1 MKDPKNE
8 HLKITENEGAATPSG
23 KGDFSKG
30 RVPFLILRLGL
41 PIMLAEIVVVLYNIV
56 DRAYIG
62 HMGETGTFAI
72 TGLGVCFPLIT
83 LISGFAN
90 LFSTGGTTLATIA
103 RGEENDEK
111 AERILSTSFTLLLLI
126 GAALTVLLFAFAPVL
141 LKLLGGNEE
150 SLPYAI
156 EYFRIYVIGT
166 IPVLISL
173 GMNPFINAQGFPK
186 IGMATVILGA
196 VLNIALDPLFI
207 FALDMG
213 IRGAAL
219 ATVLSQ
225 SASALWVILFL
236 RSKRP
241 PLRLRRL
248 CIDRSQL
255 PGLLKLGATG
265 FTFKVTS
272 SITQAVVNVMLNDF
286 GGALST
292 LYVGAMSLINSIRE
306 IMSLPNSGVTG
317 AGQNVMSYN
326 YGAKNE
332 DRVSE
337 CIRFILFSGLLV
349 NTLLWILM
357 LLIPEPII
365 RIFTDDPELISLTV
379 RCGRIYFGAFPFM
392 ALQMSGQTTF
402 VALNRPKQALFF
414 SMLRKIILVTPLT
427 LLLPNIGL
435 GVEGV
440 FWAEFLSQL
449 LGASICFSTMYFTIW
464 RKMRKKGSAPASKSA
479 P

>member
-1 MKDPKNE
+1 MKDPENE
-8 HLKITENEGAATPSG
+8 HLKSTENEGSAMSSA
-23 KGDFSKG
+23 KGDFSRG
-30 RVPFLILRLGL
+30 NVPFLILRLGL
-41 PIMLAEIVVVLYNIV
+41 PIMLAEIVAVLYNIV

-83 LISGFAN
+83 MISGFAN

-103 RGEENDEK
+103 RGEKNDEK
-111 AERILSTSFTLLLLI
+111 AERMMATSFTLLLLI
-126 GAALTVLLFAFAPVL
+126 GAALTVILFAFAPFL
-141 LKLLGGNEE
+141 LELLGGNEE

-173 GMNPFINAQGFPK
+173 GMNSFINAQGFPK

-207 FALDMG
+207 FTFDMG

-225 SASALWVILFL
+225 SASALWVIFFL

-241 PLRLRRL
+241 PLRLKRF
-248 CIDRSQL
+248 CIDKAQL

-272 SITQAVVNVMLNDF
+272 SITQAVVNVMLKGF
-286 GGALST
+286 GGELST
-292 LYVGAMSLINSIRE
+292 LYIGAMSLINSIRE
-306 IMSLPNSGVTG
+306 IMSLPNNGVTG

-326 YGAKNE
+326 YGARKD
-332 DRVSE
+332 DRVST
-337 CIRFILFSGLLV
+337 CIRFILLSGLLV

-379 RCGRIYFGAFPFM
+379 HCGRIYFGAFPFM

-449 LGASICFSTMYFTIW
+449 IGASICFSTMYFTIW
-464 RKMRKKGSAPASKSA
+464 RKMLHQKASKEL
-479 P
+479 